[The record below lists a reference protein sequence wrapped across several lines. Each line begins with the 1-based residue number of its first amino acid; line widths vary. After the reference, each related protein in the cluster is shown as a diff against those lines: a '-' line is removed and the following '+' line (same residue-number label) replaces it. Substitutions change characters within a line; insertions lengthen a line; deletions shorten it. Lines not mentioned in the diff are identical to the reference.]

1 MTASLFKS
9 ARRALGL
16 NQTGLAHALGV
27 SRETVSNWERSNP
40 PRVASLA
47 METLERRREFRDWTA
62 YIVPGGPMS
71 SPAKQRAEESG
82 EI

>member
-1 MTASLFKS
+1 MTAAIFKA

-16 NQTGLAHALGV
+16 NQTSLAHALGV

-47 METLERRREFRDWTA
+47 IQTLANT
-62 YIVPGGPMS
+62 VS
-71 SPAKQRAEESG
+71 SPAKVRAEEGG

>member
-1 MTASLFKS
+1 MTAAIFKA

-16 NQTGLAHALGV
+16 NQTSLAHALGV
-27 SRETVSNWERSNP
+27 SRETVSNWERSTP

-47 METLERRREFRDWTA
+47 METLERRRDVSGWPAF
-62 YIVPGGPMS
+62 IVPGGPLS

-82 EI
+82 KI